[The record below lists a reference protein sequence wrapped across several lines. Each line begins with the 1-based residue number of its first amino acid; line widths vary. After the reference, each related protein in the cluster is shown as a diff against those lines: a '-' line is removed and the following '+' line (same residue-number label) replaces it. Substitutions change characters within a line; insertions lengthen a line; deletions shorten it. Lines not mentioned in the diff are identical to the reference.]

1 MNGKVMLNAM
11 TVDVEDY
18 FQVAAFDEVIDPK
31 NWDQYDIRVEKTTH
45 QLLDLFEEKGVKSTF
60 FTLGWVAERCPSI
73 VKRIVQDGHEIA
85 SHGYG
90 HQKATRMTADAFFA
104 DIDKAKK
111 ILEDQAGVEVKGYRA
126 PSFSIM
132 EDNVWAFDELK
143 KAGYLYSS
151 STYAIKHDHYGTPNW
166 PNQPH
171 QFENGL
177 WEFPQATVDVL
188 GKRMPAGGG
197 GFFRLQ
203 PYLMSKTMIKRFH
216 KQKNHPYIFYFH
228 PWEID
233 PEQPSVPG
241 AALKS
246 KMRHYVNLS
255 KMYGK
260 VSSLS
265 DDFVWD
271 TIANTHSQYLLG
283 AKNERPNI

>member
-111 ILEDQAGVEVKGYRA
+111 ILEDQAIGLLLFLSWK
-126 PSFSIM
+126 IM
-132 EDNVWAFDELK
+132 F
-143 KAGYLYSS
+143 G
-151 STYAIKHDHYGTPNW
+151 
-166 PNQPH
+166 
-171 QFENGL
+171 
-177 WEFPQATVDVL
+177 
-188 GKRMPAGGG
+188 
-197 GFFRLQ
+197 
-203 PYLMSKTMIKRFH
+203 
-216 KQKNHPYIFYFH
+216 
-228 PWEID
+228 
-233 PEQPSVPG
+233 
-241 AALKS
+241 
-246 KMRHYVNLS
+246 
-255 KMYGK
+255 
-260 VSSLS
+260 
-265 DDFVWD
+265 
-271 TIANTHSQYLLG
+271 HSM
-283 AKNERPNI
+283 N

>member
-1 MNGKVMLNAM
+1 MDGHNSLNAM

-18 FQVAAFDEVIDPK
+18 FQVAAFDNIIAPSD
-31 NWDQYDIRVEKTTH
+31 WDQYEIRVEKTTN
-45 QLLDLFEEKGVKSTF
+45 QLLDLFAAKNVKATF
-60 FTLGWVAERCPSI
+60 FVLGWVAERCPD
-73 VKRIVQDGHEIA
+73 VVRRIVNEGHELA

-90 HQKATRMTADAFFA
+90 HQKATRMTSDDFFA
-104 DIDKAKK
+104 DVQKAKN
-111 ILEDQAGVEVKGYRA
+111 ILEDIGGVEVRGYRA

-143 KAGYLYSS
+143 KAGYQYSS

-171 QFENGL
+171 KFENGL

-203 PYLMSKTMIKRFH
+203 PYLMSKAMINRFH
-216 KQKNHPYIFYFH
+216 KQQNHPYIFYFH

-233 PEQPSVPG
+233 PEQPTIPG

-255 KMYGK
+255 RMYSK
-260 VSSLS
+260 VSALS
-265 DDFVWD
+265 GDFAWD
-271 TIANTHSQYLLG
+271 TIYNTHEKYLSG
-283 AKNERPNI
+283 DYDDSSNA